1 MAAAG
6 AAADSQVLPSFW
18 ALSGRFPPSCL
29 PSSLPYTLLL
39 LCLIWQEEGRMLC
52 LMPLIVGFALLQAV
66 RAAGFSSGGGNFGGG
81 GGCGGTLGCG
91 GGDSG
96 SFGALSGGGV
106 GTFPGSTGGG
116 GGGGGAAQA
125 ATRWEALRRGMR
137 MHFPGRPS
145 LK

>member
-1 MAAAG
+1 MPRHTDNVSLVVLVGLHRYCMSSKLCGLQAKGMAAVAAAG

-66 RAAGFSSGGGNFGGG
+66 RAAAS
-81 GGCGGTLGCG
+81 
-91 GGDSG
+91 
-96 SFGALSGGGV
+96 
-106 GTFPGSTGGG
+106 
-116 GGGGGAAQA
+116 AAAA
-125 ATRWEALRRGMR
+125 ATSAEAAGVE
-137 MHFPGRPS
+137 GRS
-145 LK
+145 AVAAETAAALGH